1 VPLAS
6 GALKASR
13 EDIFSFFKGTI
24 CTIIT
29 RTTQKVKILP
39 YPIGRIDS
47 VPNIVTKRPFLLL
60 LLQQLF
66 LIAE

>member
-1 VPLAS
+1 V
-6 GALKASR
+6 ALKASR

-39 YPIGRIDS
+39 SLIEGIDS
-47 VPNIVTKRPFLLL
+47 VPNIVTERPFLLL
-60 LLQQLF
+60 LLQ
-66 LIAE
+66 E